1 VNVSAL
7 AEIAALL
14 EESQL
19 HGELQSGLID
29 TPTAVASLV
38 GLLVDFPDQ
47 PPSIYVDLEDFNLSR
62 HSSISIIQIYILPI
76 NSTFLVDVY
85 THQTEAFSTVATNEH
100 ILKSILECEA
110 ILKASLNIRNDSD
123 ALFGLYHVKVAGICK
138 FSSWSSPL
146 VPSQRAVSTAWPNVS
161 RGTCR

>member
-1 VNVSAL
+1 MSAL

-47 PPSIYVDLEDFNLSR
+47 PPSIYVDLEGFNLSR
-62 HSSISIIQIYILPI
+62 HSSIFIIQIHTLPT
-76 NSTFLVDVY
+76 NSTYLVDVY
-85 THQTEAFSTVATNEH
+85 TRQTEAFSTVATNRH
-100 ILKSILECEA
+100 NLKSILESEA
-110 ILKASLNIRNDSD
+110 ILKASLDIRNDSD
-123 ALFGLYHVKVAGICK
+123 ALFGLYHVKVAGICDIQLMELATRF
-138 FSSWSSPL
+138 FSKSCVNGL
-146 VPSQRAVSTAWPNVS
+146 A
-161 RGTCR
+161 